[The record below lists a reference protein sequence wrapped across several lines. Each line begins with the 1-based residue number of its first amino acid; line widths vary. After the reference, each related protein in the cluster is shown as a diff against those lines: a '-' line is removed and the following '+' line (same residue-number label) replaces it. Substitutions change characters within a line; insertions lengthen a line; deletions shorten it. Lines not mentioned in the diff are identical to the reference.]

1 MEVFD
6 SIEEKA
12 ALIDAASGCA
22 IIRSDDPSLI
32 QRLNQEAAAALSA
45 AWRAGIEISK
55 AQAVRWFTANP
66 AKALGIADKVGTLE
80 PGKNADVVLWSA
92 DPFSIYA
99 RAEKVWIDGAI
110 VFDRADPAY
119 RPPSDFSIGQAEE
132 CPRSTRLNSSH

>member
-1 MEVFD
+1 MFFFSSRRRHTRGALVTGVQTCALPIWANWWGYKMEVFD
-6 SIEEKA
+6 AIEENA
-12 ALIDAASGCA
+12 ALIDAAGGCA
-22 IIRSDDPSLI
+22 IIHSDDPILI

-92 DPFSIYA
+92 D
-99 RAEKVWIDGAI
+99 
-110 VFDRADPAY
+110 
-119 RPPSDFSIGQAEE
+119 Q
-132 CPRSTRLNSSH
+132 